1 MNHRESL
8 AEQYSNP
15 MSRQVFSLPEL
26 IQNQYE
32 DLEPKSRKVLSFQ
45 EIFNIQRVVL
55 TGCGDSYAA
64 CLATKHIF
72 EMLTGIQA
80 EVVTALDLGR
90 YYSERHLG
98 VDCQNPMVIAVSNS
112 GRVARVTEAVRR
124 AKLHNCFVLG
134 ITGNLDAPLAQSSDK
149 VLKLDIP
156 SFESAPGTRSY
167 LVSVMA
173 LLLLAVRIG
182 EVKGIYTMDQAMDY
196 RFDIRNQGNLLEA
209 LLPEMA
215 EKCAQLSDEWKNFS
229 CFDYIGAGFDYAAA
243 WFGQAKMLEAAGK
256 TSMHINSEEW
266 FHLNCFTKNP
276 ERIGTVIV
284 ANTTNPG
291 LGRTMDVIKYAKK
304 MGRPVMIVTDEPKE
318 TLGTGKAL
326 CIRVPSPKY
335 PISMPLTQFVPMC
348 LLAGYI
354 SCMLG
359 ESYGRGCEGPW
370 SFCENGRCV
379 QENEIIV
386 L

>member
-1 MNHRESL
+1 MSEIETL
-8 AEQYSNP
+8 AEKYSNP

-26 IQNQYE
+26 IRNQYD
-32 DLEPKSRKVLSFQ
+32 DLEPKVRKVLSFQ

-64 CLATKHIF
+64 CIATKHVF
-72 EMLTGIQA
+72 EMMTGIQA

-124 AKLHNCFVLG
+124 AKLHDCFVLG
-134 ITGNLDAPLAQSSDK
+134 ITGNMDAPLAQSSDK

-167 LVSVMA
+167 MVSVMA
-173 LLLLAVRIG
+173 ILLLAIRIG
-182 EVKGIYTMDQAMDY
+182 EVRGKYTMDLAMDY
-196 RFDIRNQGNLLEA
+196 RYDMRNQGEQLEA
-209 LLPEMA
+209 LLPQMA
-215 EKCAQLSDEWKNFS
+215 EQCVKFSGKWKDLS
-229 CFDYIGAGFDYAAA
+229 CFDFVGAGFDYAAA

-256 TSMHINSEEW
+256 TCMHINSEEW
-266 FHLNCFTKNP
+266 FHLNCFAKNP
-276 ERIGTVIV
+276 GQIGTVIV

-291 LGRTMDVIKYAKK
+291 LGRTKDVIKYAAEL
-304 MGRPVMIVTDEPKE
+304 GRPVMIVTDGTGN
-318 TLGTGKAL
+318 TLGADNEL
-326 CIRVPSPKY
+326 CVRIPSPKY
-335 PISMPLTQFVPMC
+335 PINMPITQFVPMC

-354 SCMLG
+354 SSMLG

-370 SFCENGRCV
+370 SFCKDGRCV

-386 L
+386 S